1 MAKFK
6 SNELETE
13 ELHEHASAVGNSQML
28 TNHALHKGN
37 HSKIAENFSQMIYS
51 HHDLSNFHF
60 TYDYENGTGE
70 LYMRCGVALF
80 SICAM
85 IDRCLS
91 LIQMVEIF
99 VNKRDAL
106 QECYIT
112 FSVSMLA
119 KLSSFL
125 FIFLQTFF
133 IFKYANIII
142 NYGKNAALIG
152 VMHIVCTNFC
162 VCFRTI
168 VHETVSEIRHHYHGS
183 FPVQHYLGNSLKG
196 P

>member
-6 SNELETE
+6 GKELETDE
-13 ELHEHASAVGNSQML
+13 GNCALGNSQLL
-28 TNHALHKGN
+28 TNNNFVHKGN

-70 LYMRCGVALF
+70 LYMRCGVAMF

-91 LIQMVEIF
+91 LIQMAEIF

-133 IFKYANIII
+133 IFKYA
-142 NYGKNAALIG
+142 K
-152 VMHIVCTNFC
+152 
-162 VCFRTI
+162 
-168 VHETVSEIRHHYHGS
+168 E
-183 FPVQHYLGNSLKG
+183 
-196 P
+196 